1 MPTLNAS
8 KLVANLCT
16 PKKDNWFNDIIYEG
30 LINAHQSYCHQEQRD
45 EEVAGSI
52 DIVLTKDPAHLVIRD
67 RADGCDSETMHRRF
81 QRHNGQNNVCPF
93 KNGMRDVLLYVSSYG
108 FEAAIKS
115 IKNNRIHRA
124 DFSYDQQLI
133 TVKTLNTNLDAF
145 RHIHNIKGKANGTV
159 VALGLPWPLPQRDID
174 ALRRELLSDARI
186 KALSKNRHRTI
197 TLFLDGASVIL

>member
-8 KLVANLCT
+8 TLVGDICT
-16 PKKDNWFNDIIYEG
+16 PKGDNWLNDMIYEG
-30 LINAHQSYCHQEQRD
+30 LINAHQSYCHQEQRG
-45 EEVAGSI
+45 EEVVGSI
-52 DIVLTKDPAHLVIRD
+52 DIVFTQDPAHLIIRD
-67 RADGCDSETMHRRF
+67 RAEGCDSDTMNRQF

-124 DFSYDQQLI
+124 DFSYEQQVI
-133 TVKTLNTNLDAF
+133 TIKTLNTNLDAF

-159 VALGLPWPLPQRDID
+159 VALGLPWPLPKRDID
-174 ALRRELLSDARI
+174 GLKRELLSDARI
-186 KALSKNRHRTI
+186 KAISKNRNRTI
-197 TLFLDGASVIL
+197 TLFLDGASEIL